1 MGSTG
6 LPPLDPFADLSP
18 FMETAGSTEAL
29 SLTLLFPEEL
39 HYFRGNDENHSN
51 DDHSEWE
58 SACNVS
64 NNVGDKDDMHNK
76 AFDVLHG
83 LQNLKMELSKRY

>member
-18 FMETAGSTEAL
+18 LMEAAGSTEAL

-39 HYFRGNDENHSN
+39 DYFRDNYENHSN

-64 NNVGDKDDMHNK
+64 NNVGDKDDMHNN
-76 AFDVLHG
+76 AFDVFDGFIKLENG
-83 LQNLKMELSKRY
+83 AQ

>member
-6 LPPLDPFADLSP
+6 LPPLDLFADLSP

-39 HYFRGNDENHSN
+39 HNFRDNDENHSN
-51 DDHSEWE
+51 DHSEWE

-76 AFDVLHG
+76 AFDVFHG
-83 LQNLKMELSKRY
+83 LQNLKMELSKRF